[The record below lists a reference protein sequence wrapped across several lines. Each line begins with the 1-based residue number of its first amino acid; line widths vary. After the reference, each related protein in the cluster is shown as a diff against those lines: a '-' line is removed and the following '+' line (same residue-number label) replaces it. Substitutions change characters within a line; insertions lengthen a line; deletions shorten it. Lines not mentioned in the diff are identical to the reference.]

1 MLVGVTANVL
11 FLSLWLIRFTVVV
24 FRIYLER
31 LRTTDYFRFL
41 RYININDY
49 EDDLIEAVEVA
60 AAKDIIDPN
69 KNHAAFKEMLEGAV
83 VDISQH
89 EIVYNGN
96 VTPKMF
102 VKQNTVNNPFRK
114 KDTMFLQVY
123 KHSE

>member
-1 MLVGVTANVL
+1 VGVTANV
-11 FLSLWLIRFTVVV
+11 FFVSLWLIRFTVVV
-24 FRIYLER
+24 FRVYLER

-89 EIVYNGN
+89 EIVYNGT
-96 VTPKMF
+96 VTPKIL
-102 VKQNTVNNPFRK
+102 VKQKTVNNPFMK
-114 KDTMFLQVY
+114 KVTMFRKVY